1 MLTALEK
8 QLIQEL
14 QTEIPLVSR
23 PFLALAQKLNLSEE
37 EILAKIKDLANQ
49 GYIRRFGAIVNHQQV
64 GYVVNAMVVWQVPE
78 EQIKKA
84 GKILASFPEVTHC
97 YARPSQP
104 GWPYNLYTM
113 IHGKTHQ
120 ECQEIINRLRRASE
134 IKNYCALFTAA
145 ELKKSK
151 MKYLPL

>member
-8 QLIQEL
+8 QLVQEL

-23 PFLALAQKLNLSEE
+23 PFLALAQKLNLSEDE
-37 EILAKIKDLANQ
+37 VLAKIKDLAVQ
-49 GYIRRFGAIVNHQQV
+49 GLIRRFGATVNHQRV
-64 GYVVNAMVVWQVPE
+64 GYMVNAMVVWQIPE
-78 EQIKKA
+78 EQIEEA

-97 YARPSQP
+97 YARPAQP
-104 GWPYNLYTM
+104 EWPYNLYTM

-120 ECQEIINRLRRASE
+120 ECHKIINRLIRAAE
-134 IKNYCALFTAA
+134 IKNYCALFTVA

-151 MKYLPL
+151 MKYLSI